1 MAWLHPSGNRPNNSV
16 LECLLNEWCLV
27 KINSYFKLK
36 PLVAMMQVPS
46 VVTLLLLA
54 PNAHAR
60 LIENGTETIRH
71 DDYIDSFELQNATLN
86 VIGGWTQAIYANASN
101 LNVSANGTILG
112 TVVAQNGSNVVVD
125 NSRVTASGAY
135 ETGVTLLSSTAQI
148 NDSVISSTDY
158 HGLLVSKFTNSTDIS
173 TATVNGSVLVG
184 ATGGAV
190 VNGGSALELV
200 RSQSIG
206 TGADSFGLK
215 LHSSAARAFG
225 SNISGGRNGIEMSF
239 DRHAPGPNT
248 LVLDHSHVTGT
259 TGAALLVD
267 GARGQGAVANIE
279 VRNGSTLTGGN
290 GNLLEVKG
298 GSTANMNIAN
308 SQLKGDVVVS
318 SGSQAHLQLTEL
330 ASLTGRLENVSSLSL
345 GEQSMW
351 IMTGN
356 SQVGDLRLADSTVKF
371 GDSDAFYQLD
381 LESLSG
387 QGTFVMGT
395 DFAQGLTDFLNITGD
410 ATGHHDLLLTSSG
423 TEPVNPGDVHIVHT
437 GGGEAQFALV
447 GGNVD
452 VGAWSYGLRQDGNDW
467 FLDPNNRT
475 VSPGT
480 RSVLALFNTA
490 PTVWYGEMTSLRS
503 RMGEIRHNGAAA
515 GGWLRA
521 YGNKYEVSGG
531 DAGAYEQ
538 SQRGFSLGADTPL
551 GEGQWLLGVM
561 AGHSTSDLDL
571 SRGTS
576 GTVQSYYAGLYATWL
591 DEESGYYFDGVIKA
605 NRLNNDS
612 TVGLSDGRQAK
623 GKYSTNALGA
633 SVEAGRHIKLDNDFF
648 VEPFAQASVVTV
660 QGKSYSL
667 DNGLKAKGN
676 HTDSVQGKLG
686 VTVGRDFML
695 DDGSMLQP
703 YLRGGVAHEFAKSN
717 KVSVN
722 NQTFD
727 NNLSGSR
734 VEVGVGVALTLSQN
748 MQLHADFDYG
758 QGKHVDQ
765 PWGANFGVRYS
776 W

>member
-1 MAWLHPSGNRPNNSV
+1 VN
-16 LECLLNEWCLV
+16 
-27 KINSYFKLK
+27 INPYFKFK

-46 VVTLLLLA
+46 VVTLLFLA
-54 PNAHAR
+54 PLAHAR
-60 LIENGTETIRH
+60 LIENGSETIGH
-71 DDYIDSFELQNATLN
+71 DAYIDTFELQNATLN
-86 VIGGWTQAIYANASN
+86 VIEGWTHDIYANASN
-101 LNVSANGTILG
+101 LNVSANSTIQG
-112 TVVAQNGSNVVVD
+112 TVVAQGGSNVNVD
-125 NSRVTASGAY
+125 NSRVTGSGAFQ
-135 ETGVTLLSSTAQI
+135 TGVTLLSSAAQI
-148 NDSVISSTDY
+148 NDSVISSAEY
-158 HGLLVSKFTNSTDIS
+158 HGLLVGKFTTSTEAS

-190 VNGGSALELV
+190 VTGGSALDLMH
-200 RSQSIG
+200 SQAVG
-206 TGADSFGLK
+206 TSADSFGLR
-215 LHSSAARAFG
+215 LESATSRVTG
-225 SNISGGRNGIEMSF
+225 SNISGGRNGVEMSF
-239 DRHAPGPNT
+239 DRHAPQANT
-248 LVLDHSHVTGT
+248 LVLDNSHVTGT

-267 GARGQGAVANIE
+267 GAKGQGAVANIE

-298 GSTANMNIAN
+298 DSTANMNVEN
-308 SQLKGDVVVS
+308 SQLHGDVVVS
-318 SGSQAHLQLTEL
+318 NGSQAHLQLNDR

-356 SQVGDLRLADSTVKF
+356 SQVGDLRLADGAVKF
-371 GDSDAFYQLD
+371 GGGDAFYQLD
-381 LESLSG
+381 LKSLSG

-410 ATGHHDLLLTSSG
+410 ATGRHDLLLSSSG
-423 TEPVNPGDVHIVHT
+423 TEPVNPGDVHVVHT
-437 GGGEAQFALV
+437 GGGDAQFALV
-447 GGNVD
+447 GGAVD

-503 RMGEIRHNGAAA
+503 RMGELRHSGAAT
-515 GGWLRA
+515 GGWMRA

-538 SQRGFSLGADTPL
+538 NQRGFSLGADTPM

-576 GTVQSYYAGLYATWL
+576 GRVQSYYAGLYATWL
-591 DEESGYYFDGVIKA
+591 DEDSGYYFDGVIKA
-605 NRLNNDS
+605 NRLNNES
-612 TVGLSDGRQAK
+612 TVGMSDGKQVK

-648 VEPFAQASVVTV
+648 VEPFVQASVVTV
-660 QGKSYSL
+660 QGTSYKL
-667 DNGLKAKGN
+667 DNDLKAKGSQTN
-676 HTDSVQGKLG
+676 SVQGKLG
-686 VTVGRDFML
+686 ATVGRDFIL
-695 DDGSMLQP
+695 NDGSVLQP
-703 YLRGGVAHEFAKSN
+703 YLRGGVAHEFAKHN

-727 NNLSGSR
+727 SNLSGSR
-734 VEVGVGVALTLSQN
+734 VEVGAGLAITLSQN

-765 PWGANFGVRYS
+765 PWGANFGMRYS

>member
-1 MAWLHPSGNRPNNSV
+1 
-16 LECLLNEWCLV
+16 
-27 KINSYFKLK
+27 
-36 PLVAMMQVPS
+36 MQVPS
-46 VVTLLLLA
+46 VVTLLFLT
-54 PNAHAR
+54 PYAHAR
-60 LIENGTETIRH
+60 LIENGSETIRH

-86 VIGGWTQAIYANASN
+86 VIQGWTREIYAHDSN
-101 LNVSANGTILG
+101 LNVSAKSTIQG
-112 TVVAQNGSNVVVD
+112 TVVAQGGSNVNVD
-125 NSRVTASGAY
+125 NSRVTASGAFQ
-135 ETGVTLLSSTAQI
+135 TGMTLLSSSAQI
-148 NDSVISSTDY
+148 NDSVISSDEY
-158 HGLLVSKFTNSTDIS
+158 HGLLVSKFTTSTEAS
-173 TATVNGSVLVG
+173 SATVNNSELVG

-190 VNGGSALELV
+190 VNGGSALDLV
-200 RSQSIG
+200 HSQSIG
-206 TGADSFGLK
+206 TSADSFGLK
-215 LHSSAARAFG
+215 LGSATARAIG
-225 SNISGGRNGIEMSF
+225 SNITGGRNGVEMSF
-239 DRHAPGPNT
+239 DRHAPGANT
-248 LVLDHSHVTGT
+248 LVLDRSHVKGT
-259 TGAALLVD
+259 TGTALLVD
-267 GARGQGAVANIE
+267 GNTRGQGAVANIW
-279 VRNGSTLTGGN
+279 VLNGSTLTGGN

-298 GSTANMNIAN
+298 GSTANMNVEN
-308 SQLKGDVVVS
+308 SQLQGDVVVS
-318 SGSQAHLQLTEL
+318 DGSQAHLQLNDR

-345 GEQSMW
+345 GGQSMW

-356 SQVGDLRLADSTVKF
+356 SQVGDLRLADGAVKF
-371 GDSDAFYQLD
+371 GGGDAFYQLD
-381 LESLSG
+381 LNSLSG

-395 DFAQGLTDFLNITGD
+395 DFARGLTDFLNITGD

-437 GGGEAQFALV
+437 GGGDAQFALV
-447 GGNVD
+447 GGAVD

-503 RMGEIRHNGAAA
+503 RMGELRHNDAAS

-538 SQRGFSLGADTPL
+538 RQRGFSLGADTPM

-576 GTVQSYYAGLYATWL
+576 GRVQSYYAGLYATWL
-591 DEESGYYFDGVIKA
+591 DEDSGYYFDGVIKA

-612 TVGLSDGRQAK
+612 TVGMSDGKQVK

-648 VEPFAQASVVTV
+648 IEPFVQASVVKV
-660 QGKSYSL
+660 QGKSYRL
-667 DNGLKAKGN
+667 DNDLKAKSS
-676 HTDSVQGKLG
+676 HTDSMQGKLG
-686 VTVGRDFML
+686 ATVGRDFVL
-695 DDGSMLQP
+695 NDGSVLQP
-703 YLRGGVAHEFAKSN
+703 YLRGAVAHEFAKHN

-727 NNLSGSR
+727 SNLSGSR
-734 VEVGVGVALTLSQN
+734 VEVGAGLAITLSRN

-765 PWGANFGVRYS
+765 PWGANFGMRYS